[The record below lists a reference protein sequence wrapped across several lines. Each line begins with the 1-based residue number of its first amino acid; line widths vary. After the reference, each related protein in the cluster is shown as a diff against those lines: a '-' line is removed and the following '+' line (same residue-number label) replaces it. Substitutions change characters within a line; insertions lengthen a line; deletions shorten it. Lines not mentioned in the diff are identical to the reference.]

1 MNYKLEI
8 KTDNEF
14 DIKYNGKSTKY
25 DDYFSIIFKS
35 KTEKLNARKVLEI
48 LNKIEFVERKSK
60 NRIRHNIF
68 SLNDTK
74 DDFIRLKSQIL
85 KGFTRFHSNNLYSL
99 TFEEICEDADDVV
112 DV

>member
-48 LNKIEFVERKSK
+48 LDKIEFVSLSNPE
-60 NRIRHNIF
+60 NNIF
-68 SLNDTK
+68 KDAK
-74 DDFIRLKSQIL
+74 DDFIYLKNAIA
-85 KGFTRFHSNNLYSL
+85 KGETKFYSNNLYSL
-99 TFEEICEDADDVV
+99 TFEEICEDVDDVV